1 MHHGVHIGTQAAQR
15 NIRTLI
21 LGESHHTSD
30 GENSLPGVPA
40 TYETADV
47 IRRYL
52 ENYASSAGRYQAYRF
67 FDNIVAAFGCD
78 PNKDRIAFWDGVYF
92 GNYIDVLCGVRDSA
106 ATKVLAE
113 PGKREELNAQ
123 LFSFVEQHQID
134 VIFCFSRK
142 VYNKLP
148 PLEDGDTMIPAD
160 TRDSHRLEVCTYRA
174 GERKYGT
181 VALSKGLT
189 VYGLKHPSQGFS
201 YHRYASQLKE
211 IL

>member
-1 MHHGVHIGTQAAQR
+1 MHHGVHIGIQANQR

-30 GENSLPGVPA
+30 GENSKPGAPA
-40 TYETADV
+40 TYATSDV
-47 IRRYL
+47 VKRYL
-52 ENYASSAGRYQAYRF
+52 ENYESATGRDQAYRF
-67 FDNIVAAFGCD
+67 FDNIVAAFGFD
-78 PNKDRIAFWDGVYF
+78 PNIDRETFWKTVYF

-106 ATKVLAE
+106 ATKVLAK
-113 PGKREELNAQ
+113 PGKREELNEQ

-148 PLEDGDTMIPAD
+148 PLEDGDTTIPAD